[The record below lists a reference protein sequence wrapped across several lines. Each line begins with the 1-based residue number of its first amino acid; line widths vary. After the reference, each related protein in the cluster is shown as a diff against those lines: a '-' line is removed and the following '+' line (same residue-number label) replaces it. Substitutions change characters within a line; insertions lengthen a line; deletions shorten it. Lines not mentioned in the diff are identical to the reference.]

1 MITIINTGQN
11 QFVFQPWFSAVKCRL
26 IDFMSWLKTGIFESY
41 FHQVKN
47 LRKLISYILIGL
59 VKFYQGAISPLLPS
73 SCRYTPS
80 CSQYMIDA
88 LRIHGPFKGL
98 NMGLKRISRC
108 HPWGGS
114 GWDPVPPKE
123 HDHDGK

>member
-1 MITIINTGQN
+1 M
-11 QFVFQPWFSAVKCRL
+11 K
-26 IDFMSWLKTGIFESY
+26 
-41 FHQVKN
+41 
-47 LRKLISYILIGL
+47 KLISYILIGL
-59 VKFYQGAISPLLPS
+59 VKFYQGSISPLLPS

-98 NMGLKRISRC
+98 SMGLKRISRC
-108 HPWGGS
+108 QPWGGS

-123 HDHDGK
+123 HRHDKK